1 MCHFKNIHTNHKLID
16 INDEEEL
23 KKENI
28 SIEESSKDINENKNK

>member
-1 MCHFKNIHTNHKLID
+1 MCHFMNHHNNHKLLR

-28 SIEESSKDINENKNK
+28 SIEESSKDLENNKN